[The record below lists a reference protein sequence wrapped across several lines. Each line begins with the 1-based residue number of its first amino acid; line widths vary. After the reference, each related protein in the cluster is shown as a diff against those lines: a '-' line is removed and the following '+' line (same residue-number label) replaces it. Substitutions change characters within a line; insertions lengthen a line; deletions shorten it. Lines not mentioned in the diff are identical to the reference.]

1 MLQNVLLAKAFTPK
15 MIKQG
20 WGRIIAISSICAMQC
35 APGQSAY
42 DSGKRGMDGVL
53 RVLAKEVGS
62 HGITVVSS
70 AHAPTPLTLAAPLV
84 MRAKRPLGKECT

>member
-53 RVLAKEVGS
+53 RVLAKEVGA
-62 HGITVVSS
+62 HGITVVSP
-70 AHAPTPLTLAAPLV
+70 PTDTSHSRRTVGCEGEASSW
-84 MRAKRPLGKECT
+84 

>member
-15 MIKQG
+15 MIGQG

-70 AHAPTPLTLAAPLV
+70 AH
-84 MRAKRPLGKECT
+84 RPLSPSPHRWL

>member
-1 MLQNVLLAKAFTPK
+1 
-15 MIKQG
+15 MISQR

-53 RVLAKEVGS
+53 RVLAKEIGA
-62 HGITVVSS
+62 HGITVVR
-70 AHAPTPLTLAAPLV
+70 ALPTQTSHSHRTGCEGPV
-84 MRAKRPLGKECT
+84 GKECT

>member
-53 RVLAKEVGS
+53 RVLAKEVGA
-62 HGITVVSS
+62 HGITVVSPATDTS
-70 AHAPTPLTLAAPLV
+70 HSRRTVV

>member
-53 RVLAKEVGS
+53 RVLAKEVGA
-62 HGITVVSS
+62 HGITVVR
-70 AHAPTPLTLAAPLV
+70 AHRTLTLAAPLV
-84 MRAKRPLGKECT
+84 M

>member
-1 MLQNVLLAKAFTPK
+1 
-15 MIKQG
+15 MIDQR

-53 RVLAKEVGS
+53 RVLEKEVGA
-62 HGITVVSS
+62 HGITVVR
-70 AHAPTPLTLAAPLV
+70 AHRTLTLAAPLV
-84 MRAKRPLGKECT
+84 VVHKVRT